1 MKRIYF
7 GKDARERVLE
17 GMKVSYEAVSVTYGP
32 LGGDVLIGSKY
43 GAPTMTH
50 DGDTVA
56 GALYDLEDDESTYGR
71 TEGIELVKGAA
82 DKLNK
87 EVGDATT
94 TASVLTYHLSK
105 NATEYLNAGI
115 NPQKLKKMIQV
126 AGNEAIDIL
135 KTMGE
140 KIDTKSQ
147 RAVEIATI
155 SAKDPIIGKIVG
167 DTFRKIGGDGFV
179 SVVEG
184 RGTET
189 TTEFINGFKID
200 KGYYSSLFVND
211 DKANRAVL
219 SDVAIVLIEDKVEDK
234 DILNTFIGKLFSAG
248 MTSILFIV
256 DELEPAVLGEIVS
269 HKLEGARISAIKPP
283 SFGTVRSDKMQD
295 LSILTGGR
303 VIAEKYGLKLE
314 NADVSDVGKV
324 KSVIV
329 GQESTTIIGGK
340 PVSSRISEL
349 KNQKTGKPD
358 SEVAILD
365 ERIASLKGAA
375 AVITVGGNSPV
386 EIEKLHFDIDDAVAA
401 TKAAFAEGIVAGGGV
416 TLRDVSLSLQGTGPG
431 YDIVRNALLEPF
443 NKIMSNAGVDNYDV
457 NLIQKGKGINVMADD
472 VEVTDMK
479 SHGIIDPLKATRLA
493 LVSAL
498 SIATNYTGMGE
509 LIVDVP
515 DKEK

>member
-7 GKDARERVLE
+7 GADARARVLE
-17 GMKVSYEAVSVTYGP
+17 GMKLSYDALSVTYGP

-43 GAPTMTH
+43 GPPTMTH

-71 TEGIELVKGAA
+71 IEGIELMKAAA

-94 TASVLTYHLSK
+94 TASVLTYHLAK
-105 NATEYLNAGI
+105 NATDYLNEGV

-126 AGNEAIDIL
+126 AGNEAVEIL

-155 SAKDPIIGKIVG
+155 SAKDPVIGKIVG

-189 TTEFINGFKID
+189 TTEFINGFKVD

-219 SDVAIVLIEDKVEDK
+219 SDVAVVLIEDKVEDK
-234 DILNTFIGKLFSAG
+234 DILNTFIGKLFTAG
-248 MTSILFIV
+248 KRDILFIV
-256 DELEPAVLGEIVS
+256 DELEANVLGELVS
-269 HKLEGARISAIKPP
+269 HKLEGARIVAIKPP
-283 SFGTVRSDKMQD
+283 SFGAVRSDKMQD
-295 LSILTGGR
+295 LAILTGGK
-303 VIAEKYGLKLE
+303 VIAEKYGLKLQDAE
-314 NADVSDVGKV
+314 AIDVGKV
-324 KSVIV
+324 KSVII
-329 GQESTTIIGGK
+329 GQESSTLIGGK
-340 PVSSRISEL
+340 SVMSRISDL
-349 KNQKTGKPD
+349 KKQKIGRPD
-358 SEVAILD
+358 SDIAILD

-375 AVITVGGNSPV
+375 AVITVGGNSPA

-401 TKAAFAEGIVAGGGV
+401 TKAAFAEGIVAGGGI
-416 TLRDVSLSLQGTGPG
+416 TLLDVAAKLNGDTAGFE
-431 YDIVRNALLEPF
+431 IVRRALCAPF
-443 NKIMSNAGVDNYDV
+443 DGLIGNAGITEVPSVGNGFGV
-457 NLIQKGKGINVMADD
+457 NVMTDEL
-472 VEVTDMK
+472 EVVDMK
-479 SHGIIDPLKATRLA
+479 SIGVIDPIKATRLA
-493 LVSAL
+493 LVSAI

-509 LIVDVP
+509 LIVDIP